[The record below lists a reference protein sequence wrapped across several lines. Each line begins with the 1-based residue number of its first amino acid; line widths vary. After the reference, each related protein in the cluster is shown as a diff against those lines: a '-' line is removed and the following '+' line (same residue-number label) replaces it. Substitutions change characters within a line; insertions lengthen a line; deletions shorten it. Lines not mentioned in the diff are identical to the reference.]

1 MNTSAEVNAAMESLA
16 LFIAKNNEKTYEKT
30 FSDWEESF
38 HPDEKIVA
46 TVKHFG
52 ELLYSIDENLIFA
65 AKKATE
71 KEVKGHAVQE

>member
-71 KEVKGHAVQE
+71 KEVKGHAV

>member
-1 MNTSAEVNAAMESLA
+1 MNTSAEVNTAMESLA

-38 HPDEKIVA
+38 HPDRKIVP

-71 KEVKGHAVQE
+71 KEAKNNAV

>member
-38 HPDEKIVA
+38 RPDKKIVP

-71 KEVKGHAVQE
+71 KEAKNNAV

>member
-46 TVKHFG
+46 TVKYFG

-71 KEVKGHAVQE
+71 KEVKGHAV

>member
-1 MNTSAEVNAAMESLA
+1 MNTSAGVNAAMESLA

-38 HPDEKIVA
+38 HPDEKIVP

-52 ELLYSIDENLIFA
+52 ELLYSIDENLIFE

-71 KEVKGHAVQE
+71 KEAKSNAV

>member
-38 HPDEKIVA
+38 HPDEKIVP

-71 KEVKGHAVQE
+71 KEAKSNAV

>member
-52 ELLYSIDENLIFA
+52 ELLYSIDENLIFE

-71 KEVKGHAVQE
+71 KEVKGHAV

>member
-30 FSDWEESF
+30 FSDWVESF
-38 HPDEKIVA
+38 HPDEKIVP

-52 ELLYSIDENLIFA
+52 ELLYSIDENLIFE

-71 KEVKGHAVQE
+71 KEVKSNAV